1 MAADWIQ
8 AWNRPFTPSKK
19 PIQNQP
25 KTSSAKK
32 HPISNSLMTT
42 PVDQTALIIKA
53 LLDSLP
59 GVISNLLAAFTGAY
73 LGSKGIRSILI
84 DRYVERRVTKA
95 QEANDQALAKARNL
109 LSFLEQS
116 YTEEKIIQESDLK
129 DIEARCGDLAEVSKD
144 GGKEVAT
151 TAFMLHQTIKNLS
164 PNYKSESGSHSSIEV
179 LTTGDVV
186 NFVNRAVRLI
196 AFYCDNSAPIPRRA
210 KLRKKSLIRNRL
222 KKYLSDQSFYGL
234 EHQPFGLTIATNSE
248 VAVRFSE
255 LPRMASSPVLSRNFY
270 LFLQDNAPI
279 IYQLKAAM
287 IYAPPV
293 LAPEQ
298 DSGLHVLG
306 QQRLHL
312 IKSRIMTSASNPRR
326 KEIELVYA
334 NLNPIARFLG
344 GTNAGQISSEFTRD
358 AFLGQRFSL
367 DDQCHSLQILHSE
380 MLKVRMGMRN
390 ARRRYIANAIAI
402 SVKLMMTRIRS
413 R

>member
-1 MAADWIQ
+1 
-8 AWNRPFTPSKK
+8 
-19 PIQNQP
+19 
-25 KTSSAKK
+25 
-32 HPISNSLMTT
+32 MTT
-42 PVDQTALIIKA
+42 PVDQTAPAIKA

-59 GVISNLLAAFTGAY
+59 SVISNLLAAFAGAY

-95 QEANDQALAKARNL
+95 QEANDQALAKARSFL
-109 LSFLEQS
+109 DFLEQS
-116 YTEEKIIQESDLK
+116 YTEDKIIQESDLK
-129 DIEARCGDLAEVSKD
+129 DIEARCGELAEVSKD

-151 TAFMLHQTIKNLS
+151 TAFLLHQTTKNLS
-164 PNYKSESGSHSSIEV
+164 PRYKSEGEGHLSVEA

-186 NFVNRAVRLI
+186 NFVGRAVRLI

-210 KLRKKSLIRNRL
+210 KLKKKSLIRHRL

-234 EHQPFGLTIATNSE
+234 EHQPFGLTISTNSE

-255 LPRMASSPVLSRNFY
+255 LLRIASSPVLSRNFY

-279 IYQLKAAM
+279 VYQLKAAM
-287 IYAPPV
+287 VYAPTV
-293 LAPEQ
+293 LAPER
-298 DSGLHVLG
+298 DSGLQVVG

-312 IKSRIMTSASNPRR
+312 IKSRIVTSASNPRQ

-344 GTNAGQISSEFTRD
+344 GMNASHISSEFTRD
-358 AFLGQRFSL
+358 MFLGQRFSL
-367 DDQCHSLQILHSE
+367 GDQCHSMQVLHSE
-380 MLKVRMGMRN
+380 MLKVRMGMGN

-402 SVKLMMTRIRS
+402 SVKLMATRIWPR
-413 R
+413 